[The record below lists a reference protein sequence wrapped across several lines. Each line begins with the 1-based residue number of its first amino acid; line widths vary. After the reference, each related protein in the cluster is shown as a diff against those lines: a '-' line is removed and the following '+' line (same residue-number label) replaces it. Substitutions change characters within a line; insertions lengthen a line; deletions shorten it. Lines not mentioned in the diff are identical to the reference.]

1 MPKRRAVK
9 PKIDARVKKA
19 VTRNAVREVREAS
32 ANAALT
38 VTTDQSVHRKAVAAA
53 ITTHL
58 SGIAPLRREIAAL
71 QVRQATKSAAAEA
84 KRAKLAIKTSRG
96 RKAALAA
103 ITRQRVA
110 AFEALAAVDVPNA
123 PRYLVNT
130 PFEIA
135 GSGLNLSSFAAVPS
149 NSWAKFRMEKK
160 NTSQRRYGSV
170 VFKFIWQNAGDKYA
184 VINVHGY
191 LILHGHCYVWSDG
204 GIFGGDRT
212 AGITIKPT
220 LTVNDWTNEP
230 YLQLART
237 DTTALEIRTD
247 TGTVWDDAAEDMADI
262 FRGYDLSQELILVP
276 PRTSVGLVMSAELQ
290 YYAGQNS
297 GIVQANFA
305 DGAFM
310 VGSPAVLVTLV
321 S

>member
-1 MPKRRAVK
+1 MPKRRVVK

-19 VTRNAVREVREAS
+19 IARTAARDARDIRAG
-32 ANAALT
+32 AALT
-38 VTTDQSVHRKAVAAA
+38 TIVDGSAHRKAVAAA
-53 ITTHL
+53 ITAHL
-58 SGIAPLRREIAAL
+58 GGIAPLRREIAAL
-71 QVRQATKSAAAEA
+71 HARQATKTAAAEV
-84 KRAKLAIKTSRG
+84 KRAKLAIKTGRG
-96 RKAALAA
+96 RKTALAA
-103 ITRQRVA
+103 LVRQRMA
-110 AFEALAAVDVPNA
+110 AFQALASVNVPNA
-123 PRYLVNT
+123 PRYLINT
-130 PFEIA
+130 PFEISA
-135 GSGLNLSSFAAVPS
+135 SGLDLTSRTVVPS
-149 NSWAKFRMEKK
+149 NSSAKFRLEKQ
-160 NTSQRRYGSV
+160 NTGQRRSGSV

-191 LILHGHCYVWSDG
+191 IILHGHCYVWSDG
-204 GIFGGDRT
+204 GIFGGNRT

-220 LTVNDWTNEP
+220 LTITDWTNDP

-237 DTTALEIRTD
+237 DLTALEVKVD
-247 TGTVWDDAAEDMADI
+247 TGTIWDDADEDMADI